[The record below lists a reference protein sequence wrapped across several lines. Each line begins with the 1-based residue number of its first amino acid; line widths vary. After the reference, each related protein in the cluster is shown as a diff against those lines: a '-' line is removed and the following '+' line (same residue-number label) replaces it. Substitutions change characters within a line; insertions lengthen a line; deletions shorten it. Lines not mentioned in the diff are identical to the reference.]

1 MNVVPFVERG
11 EGSVTV
17 DLGKKRNDPLPPI
30 PYELQNVYTPEVWQ
44 SRVQAATKVCQDWSH
59 PVLERLYFL
68 AILIIQFVIPSVIS
82 NAVFSQ
88 LFAGDDGQIPPGKF
102 FEFRAISMGLFVG
115 TFILFWTP
123 LIVWKF
129 LGKRKVRGLQR
140 EWFTLDRVTSQNGFV
155 SRWTITKPGLF
166 SSTRVIRIS
175 VPSNTVLMTAFHP
188 NAPLPPYINPA
199 PGQPGGY
206 GYPED
211 EKAGFQ
217 SRV

>member
-1 MNVVPFVERG
+1 MNVVPLAERG

-17 DLGKKRNDPLPPI
+17 DLGKKRSDPLPAI
-30 PYELQNVYTPEVWQ
+30 PYELQNVYSPEVWQ
-44 SRVQAATKVCQDWSH
+44 SRVQAATQVCRDWSH
-59 PVLERLYFL
+59 PVMERLYFL
-68 AILIIQFVIPSVIS
+68 AILIIQFVIPSIITNV
-82 NAVFSQ
+82 VFSHI
-88 LFAGDDGQIPPGKF
+88 FAGDDGQIPPSKF
-102 FEFRAISMGLFVG
+102 FEFRAISMGLFLGV
-115 TFILFWTP
+115 FILFWTP
-123 LIVWKF
+123 LIIWKY
-129 LGKRKVRGLQR
+129 LGKRKVRSLQR
-140 EWFTLDRVTSQNGFV
+140 EWFALDRATSQNGFV
-155 SRWTITKPGLF
+155 SQWTITKPGLF

-199 PGQPGGY
+199 PGY